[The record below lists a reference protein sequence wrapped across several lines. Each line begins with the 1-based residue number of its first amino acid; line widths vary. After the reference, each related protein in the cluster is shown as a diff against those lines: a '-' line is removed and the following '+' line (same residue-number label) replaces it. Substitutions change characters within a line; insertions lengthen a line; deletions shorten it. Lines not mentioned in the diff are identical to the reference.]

1 MQTMMIV
8 VAVCILIWI
17 GIICICVCK
26 VASDADDWMEEM
38 MKRKD
43 EE

>member
-1 MQTMMIV
+1 MQTMITV
-8 VAVCILIWI
+8 VAVCFLLWVVV
-17 GIICICVCK
+17 ICMCLCK

>member
-1 MQTMMIV
+1 MQTMMTV

-17 GIICICVCK
+17 GIFCICVCK

-43 EE
+43 KE